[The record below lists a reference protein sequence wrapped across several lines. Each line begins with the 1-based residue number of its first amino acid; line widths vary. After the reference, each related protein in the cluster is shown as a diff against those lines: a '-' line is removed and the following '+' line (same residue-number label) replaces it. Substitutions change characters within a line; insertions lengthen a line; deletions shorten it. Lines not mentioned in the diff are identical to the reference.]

1 MKLRC
6 LPSLAVMILA
16 LSVCSQAQSL
26 GDLARQLRAERQQ
39 SGTPQTK
46 VFTNDDIA
54 SSAPAPALG
63 ATKSAAQAA
72 AQIEAGKDGQQSP
85 PAAADGSAA
94 GAAAQPAKSAKPIM
108 SETDKRIDEINHR
121 YLDRIAELQK
131 KIDIAQQEVARLQ
144 QEQAANTFE
153 YRRTLGVFPNP
164 GAYVD
169 QQQSFNEQI
178 KTQTDLITS
187 LSSQLEDAKEAAR
200 HAGVPHA
207 SD

>member
-1 MKLRC
+1 
-6 LPSLAVMILA
+6 MILA
-16 LSVCSQAQSL
+16 VSVFSQAQSL
-26 GDLARQLRAERQQ
+26 GDLARQLRTERQQ
-39 SGTPQTK
+39 NGTPHTK

-63 ATKSAAQAA
+63 ASKASAQSGAQAA
-72 AQIEAGKDGQQSP
+72 AQIEADSGQQSP

-153 YRRTLGVFPNP
+153 YRRTLGVFPSP
-164 GAYVD
+164 GAYVE

>member
-1 MKLRC
+1 MNLRC

-16 LSVCSQAQSL
+16 VSVCSQAQSL
-26 GDLARQLRAERQQ
+26 GDVARQLRAERQQ
-39 SGTPQTK
+39 SGTPPTK

-54 SSAPAPALG
+54 SSAPAPAPG
-63 ATKSAAQAA
+63 AYKPGTE
-72 AQIEAGKDGQQSP
+72 IKDGNDGLQGP
-85 PAAADGSAA
+85 PT
-94 GAAAQPAKSAKPIM
+94 AAQPAKSAKPIM

-131 KIDIAQQEVARLQ
+131 KINMAQQEVARLQ

-164 GAYVD
+164 GAYVE

-187 LSSQLEDAKEAAR
+187 LSSQLDDAKEAAR
-200 HAGVPHA
+200 HAGVPNA

>member
-1 MKLRC
+1 MNLRC
-6 LPSLAVMILA
+6 LPSLAVIVVA
-16 LSVCSQAQSL
+16 VSVFSQAQSL

-54 SSAPAPALG
+54 SSAPAPAPG
-63 ATKSAAQAA
+63 AFKPGTE
-72 AQIEAGKDGQQSP
+72 IKDGNDGLQGP
-85 PAAADGSAA
+85 P
-94 GAAAQPAKSAKPIM
+94 AAAQPAKSAKPSM

-164 GAYVD
+164 GAYVE

-200 HAGVPHA
+200 HAGVPNA

>member
-1 MKLRC
+1 MNLRC

-16 LSVCSQAQSL
+16 VSVFSQAQSL
-26 GDLARQLRAERQQ
+26 GDLARQLRAEHQQ
-39 SGTPQTK
+39 SGTPHTR

-54 SSAPAPALG
+54 SSAPAPG
-63 ATKSAAQAA
+63 ASKAA
-72 AQIEAGKDGQQSP
+72 AQIAAQAGTEIKDGNDGLQGP
-85 PAAADGSAA
+85 P
-94 GAAAQPAKSAKPIM
+94 AAAQPAKSAKPAM

-121 YLDRIAELQK
+121 YLDRIAEIQK
-131 KIDIAQQEVARLQ
+131 KINMAQAEVARLQ

-164 GAYVD
+164 GAYVE

-187 LSSQLEDAKEAAR
+187 LSSQLDDAKEAAR
-200 HAGVPHA
+200 HAGVPNA

>member
-1 MKLRC
+1 MEKGEFRMKLRC

-26 GDLARQLRAERQQ
+26 GDLARQLRAEHQQ
-39 SGTPQTK
+39 SGTPHTR

-54 SSAPAPALG
+54 SSAPAPAP
-63 ATKSAAQAA
+63 AASKSAAQAA
-72 AQIEAGKDGQQSP
+72 AQIEAGKDGLQGP
-85 PAAADGSAA
+85 P
-94 GAAAQPAKSAKPIM
+94 AAAQPAKSAKPAM

-121 YLDRIAELQK
+121 YLDRIAEIQK
-131 KIDIAQQEVARLQ
+131 KINMAQAEVARLQ

-164 GAYVD
+164 GAYVE

-187 LSSQLEDAKEAAR
+187 LSSQLDDAKEAAR
-200 HAGVPHA
+200 HAGVPNA